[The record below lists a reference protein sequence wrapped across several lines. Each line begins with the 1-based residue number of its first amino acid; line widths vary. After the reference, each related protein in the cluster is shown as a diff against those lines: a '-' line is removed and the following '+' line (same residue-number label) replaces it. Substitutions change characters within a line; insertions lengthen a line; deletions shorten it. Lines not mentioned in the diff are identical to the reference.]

1 MAFTKIESGAIA
13 QNAVSSDSIA
23 PGAVTVADVEDG
35 SLTAAKLDA
44 SVQSTLADV
53 ANKADTSSVPTDI
66 SQLADNTGLFDG
78 KLDVTVNGIVIPSLA
93 SDPSSPIVGQMYY
106 NTTDGVI
113 KNYNGSKWSLMSN
126 KFTASGGTETTY
138 SDGNINYKVHTFTS
152 SGTFNV
158 DSAGSI
164 DVLVVAGGGS
174 GGGYVGGG
182 GGAGGLIYQTNVSV
196 NPTAYTINIGAGG
209 AIGPNT
215 TNSNHGNAGSNT
227 TAFGLTAI
235 GGGYGSNY
243 DDTAGGSGGSGGGA
257 GGHQS
262 TGPFAG
268 GSGTSGQGYAGGSS
282 TGPRQDPYTA
292 GGGGG
297 GSAGVGGNATAGQ
310 VTAPSGGPGTQINI
324 DGNNYYWAA
333 GGGAGNYA
341 SNTSP
346 ANGGAGGIGGG
357 GGGGCYSSSGV
368 AGTGGGSALNAG
380 GNGNYENANSGQNSY
395 GGNGGAN
402 TGSGGG
408 GAGHYG
414 NDTAAGGGG
423 SGIVIIRY
431 AI

>member
-1 MAFTKIESGAIA
+1 MIINENSITINGNTAIDENGFT
-13 QNAVSSDSIA
+13 
-23 PGAVTVADVEDG
+23 
-35 SLTAAKLDA
+35 L
-44 SVQSTLADV
+44 
-53 ANKADTSSVPTDI
+53 
-66 SQLADNTGLFDG
+66 
-78 KLDVTVNGIVIPSLA
+78 PSFA
-93 SDPSSPIVGQMYY
+93 SDPANPVAGQMYY
-106 NTTDGVI
+106 NTTDNVI
-113 KNYNGSKWSLMSN
+113 KNFNGSTWSLMSN
-126 KFTASGGTETTY
+126 KFTATGGTESTY
-138 SDGNINYKVHTFTS
+138 SDGNTNYKVHTFTS
-152 SGTFNV
+152 SGTFTA

-164 DVLVVAGGGS
+164 DVLIVAGGGS

-182 GGAGGLIYQTNVSV
+182 GGAGGLIYQTGIAV
-196 NPTAYTINIGAGG
+196 NPTTYTINIGAGG

-215 TNSNHGNAGSNT
+215 TNSATGNAGSNT

-243 DDTAGGSGGSGGGA
+243 DDTIGGSGGSGGGA
-257 GGHQS
+257 GGHQN
-262 TGPFAG
+262 TGPFSG

-297 GSAGVGGNATAGQ
+297 GSAGIGGNATAGQ

-368 AGTGGGSALNAG
+368 AGAGGGSALNAG
-380 GNGNYENANSGQNSY
+380 GNGNWENANVGQNSY
-395 GGNGGAN
+395 GGNAGAN

-431 AI
+431 AV